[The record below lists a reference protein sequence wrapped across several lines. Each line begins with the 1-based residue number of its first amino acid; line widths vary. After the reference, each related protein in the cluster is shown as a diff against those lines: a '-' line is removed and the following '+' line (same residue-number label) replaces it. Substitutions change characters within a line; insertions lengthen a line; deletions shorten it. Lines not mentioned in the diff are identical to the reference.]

1 MFTCNVFGTV
11 FLHRTLQ
18 RNLIAA
24 RITEST
30 RRPRDTG
37 LHEGLEKLASVFRT
51 GGLGSRH
58 RLEDCDFSLHFTPLF
73 SSTLKALHSYFHILL

>member
-51 GGLGSRH
+51 GSRH
-58 RLEDCDFSLHFTPLF
+58 RLEDCDFSLHFTPWF
-73 SSTLKALHSYFHILL
+73 SSTVTALHSYFHILL